1 MSQFVVLISGNGST
15 LQALID
21 ATQTGALPKDCLRGV
36 VSNIGTAYGL
46 ERAKAA
52 HIPCHVLS
60 HADFL
65 TRESFDVALAESI
78 FQLCPDDPIVVL
90 AGFMRIL
97 SPGFVTT
104 MQGRIVNIHPALL
117 PAYKGLHTY
126 ERALEAGETMHGTTV
141 HMVDASLDGG
151 PILAQ
156 ARVPIQSNDTPETL
170 KTRVQEKERAL
181 YPKVLA
187 LICDNRLQ
195 LQNPPLFDGEVIPA
209 SGLVLGTV

>member
-1 MSQFVVLISGNGST
+1 
-15 LQALID
+15 
-21 ATQTGALPKDCLRGV
+21 
-36 VSNIGTAYGL
+36 
-46 ERAKAA
+46 
-52 HIPCHVLS
+52 
-60 HADFL
+60 
-65 TRESFDVALAESI
+65 
-78 FQLCPDDPIVVL
+78 
-90 AGFMRIL
+90 
-97 SPGFVTT
+97 
-104 MQGRIVNIHPALL
+104 
-117 PAYKGLHTY
+117 
-126 ERALEAGETMHGTTV
+126 MHGTTV